1 MSRVRRGFACAIAAV
16 ALAPGTAQ
24 AAIAYVNSNSAST
37 TTATLTIT
45 KPTNTTTSDVL
56 VATVSGAG
64 TNTIT
69 APAGWTLLASTTSS
83 GSTMRMLSYVRTAT
97 ATEGASYAFT
107 SSAARNMSGGIV
119 ALRGANAD
127 VPVDGVT
134 AATGATGNAAAP
146 AITTTAANE
155 WVITAVG
162 VARNATFTAAAGTTE
177 RYDVAGT
184 GTSNEA
190 ATITQAAA
198 GTVAAR
204 SVVPS
209 NTTANWVA
217 HSIAVRDATTAALS
231 VSLGAASASFTSN
244 LDDGDSAEAWSVAAT
259 VNDTRVSSSA
269 GWQLQVT
276 STTLTTGTRSLATT
290 ASDVTGVSGVA
301 CANGAPCT
309 LPTNNVAFPVD
320 VPAATTAPTAVK
332 FYNAAAN
339 TGDSRVDMTLAFSV
353 LVPQNA
359 YAGTYTSTVTLSV
372 ISGP

>member
-1 MSRVRRGFACAIAAV
+1 MTRVRRALGGALAAA

-45 KPTNTTTSDVL
+45 KPTNTTTGDVL

-64 TNTIT
+64 TNTIS
-69 APAGWTLLASTTSS
+69 APAGWTLLTSTAST
-83 GSTMRMLSYVRTAT
+83 GSTMRMLSYVKTAT
-97 ATEGASYAFT
+97 STEGTNYAFT
-107 SSAARNMSGGIV
+107 SSAARNMSGGII

-134 AATGATGNAAAP
+134 AATGASGTAAAP
-146 AITTTAANE
+146 AITTSSAGE
-155 WVITAVG
+155 WVITAAG

-190 ATITQAAA
+190 STITQATA

-204 SVVPS
+204 TVTPS

-217 HSIAVRDATTAALS
+217 HSIAVRDATTASLS
-231 VSLGAASASFTSN
+231 VGLGAATSTFSAN
-244 LDDGDSAEAWSVAAT
+244 LDSGDATATWSLDAT
-259 VNDTRVSSSA
+259 VNDTRVSSAA

-276 STTLTTGTRSLATT
+276 STTMTTGTRSLATT
-290 ASDVTGVSGVA
+290 ATDVSGVSA
-301 CANGAPCT
+301 VTCDNGAPCV
-309 LPTNNVAFPVD
+309 LPTNSVTFPVD
-320 VPAATTAPTAVK
+320 VPAASTAPTAVK

-339 TGDSRVDMTLAFSV
+339 TGDSRVDMTLAFSSQ
-353 LVPQNA
+353 VPQNA
-359 YAGTYTSTVTLSV
+359 YAGTYSSTVTISV
-372 ISGP
+372 VSGP